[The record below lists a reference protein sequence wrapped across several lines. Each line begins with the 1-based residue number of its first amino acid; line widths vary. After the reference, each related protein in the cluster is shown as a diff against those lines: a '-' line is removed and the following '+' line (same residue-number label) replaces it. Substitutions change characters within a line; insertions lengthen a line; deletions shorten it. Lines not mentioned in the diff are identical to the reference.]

1 MQNKQ
6 TFLEHL
12 FACACA
18 GFDLIYR
25 ILQSRCV
32 HREKKKTGMLT
43 SAPFLHDHHLSMI
56 TTTFTRS
63 HTHSHEAT
71 E

>member
-6 TFLEHL
+6 TSLEYL
-12 FACACA
+12 FACACV

-32 HREKKKTGMLT
+32 HRESTGMLT
-43 SAPFLHDHHLSMI
+43 SAPFFQEHRPSV
-56 TTTFTRS
+56 RR
-63 HTHSHEAT
+63 
-71 E
+71 